1 MDLPCK
7 IQQII
12 VTMKIIIHAGFHKTG
27 STSFQRNL
35 ASNQK
40 RRKLPENIMYFMPT
54 ENNKQYT
61 NSSIFLKKAFANQS
75 SRASERQ
82 KIDNFSLDTFKA
94 QFGNYVNKNPEYI
107 IISGESI
114 STLKSE
120 SLNRLKNTLESF
132 SSNVTLIGLVRP
144 PYSALNSQIQQR
156 IKEGIYV
163 NLNNLEKMPMV
174 KQNPTLDRIL
184 TIQEIFGSRAKIY
197 PFREA
202 VKYQDGLTNY
212 LLNKMEIEYKL
223 KEIVLNTSRS
233 NLQIRLQNEINKL
246 TGNSVKDSILLK
258 SICDDT
264 EDRSN
269 KFQLLE
275 KEFMPIQHYIEQA
288 NEKILELLGVKFTDS
303 SYMFSQELK
312 AKEVIEYNAR
322 IIEHILKKEN

>member
-1 MDLPCK
+1 
-7 IQQII
+7 
-12 VTMKIIIHAGFHKTG
+12 MKIIIHAGFHKTG

-54 ENNKQYT
+54 ENNRQYI
-61 NSSIFLKKAFANQS
+61 NSSLFLKKAFANQS

-82 KIDNFSLDTFKA
+82 KIDNFSVDKFKS
-94 QFGNYVNKNPEYI
+94 QFENYVNKNPKCI

-114 STLKSE
+114 STLNE
-120 SLNRLKNTLESF
+120 QSLNNLKKTLESF
-132 SSNVTLIGLVRP
+132 SSNVVLIGLIRP
-144 PYSALNSQIQQR
+144 PYSSLNSNIQQR
-156 IKEGIYV
+156 IKQGIYI
-163 NLNNLEKMPMV
+163 NLTRLEEMPMV
-174 KQNPTLDRIL
+174 KNSKYLDKIITL
-184 TIQEIFGSRAKIY
+184 QEVFGSCAKLY
-197 PFREA
+197 PFTEA

-212 LLNKMEIEYKL
+212 LLNKMEIECKI
-223 KEIVLNTSRS
+223 KDIVLNRSQS

-246 TGNSVKDSILLK
+246 AGSSVKDSILLN
-258 SICDDT
+258 SIYDDL

-288 NEKILELLGVKFTDS
+288 NENILELLGVEFTDS

-322 IIEHILKKEN
+322 IIEHILKKKN